1 MAEDKEKKLKEE
13 LEALRQTAKLE
24 GETLG
29 PAQQRLNIAKE
40 LVVFA
45 KQHQALLNKSSDILR
60 NKRDIENDIVD
71 NSKTSQ
77 YRQKLLTKLNELY
90 ERL

>member
-1 MAEDKEKKLKEE
+1 MNNKDL
-13 LEALRQTAKLE
+13 
-24 GETLG
+24 
-29 PAQQRLNIAKE
+29 E
-40 LVVFA
+40 LVREAFE
-45 KQHQALLNKSSDILR
+45 ILIE
-60 NKRDIENDIVD
+60 DIENDLVD

>member
-1 MAEDKEKKLKEE
+1 MNIDKYTIIQCEDLKLVKEAFE
-13 LEALRQTAKLE
+13 
-24 GETLG
+24 
-29 PAQQRLNIAKE
+29 
-40 LVVFA
+40 
-45 KQHQALLNKSSDILR
+45 ILIE
-60 NKRDIENDIVD
+60 DIENDLVD

>member
-1 MAEDKEKKLKEE
+1 MTVDKYIIIQREDLE
-13 LEALRQTAKLE
+13 LVKEAL
-24 GETLG
+24 
-29 PAQQRLNIAKE
+29 
-40 LVVFA
+40 
-45 KQHQALLNKSSDILR
+45 DILIE
-60 NKRDIENDIVD
+60 DIENDLVD

>member
-1 MAEDKEKKLKEE
+1 MNIDKYTIVQCEDLE
-13 LEALRQTAKLE
+13 LVKEALE
-24 GETLG
+24 
-29 PAQQRLNIAKE
+29 
-40 LVVFA
+40 
-45 KQHQALLNKSSDILR
+45 ILIE
-60 NKRDIENDIVD
+60 DIENDLVD

>member
-1 MAEDKEKKLKEE
+1 MNIDKYTVTIGSKDL
-13 LEALRQTAKLE
+13 
-24 GETLG
+24 
-29 PAQQRLNIAKE
+29 E
-40 LVVFA
+40 LVKEAFE
-45 KQHQALLNKSSDILR
+45 ILIE
-60 NKRDIENDIVD
+60 DIENDIVD